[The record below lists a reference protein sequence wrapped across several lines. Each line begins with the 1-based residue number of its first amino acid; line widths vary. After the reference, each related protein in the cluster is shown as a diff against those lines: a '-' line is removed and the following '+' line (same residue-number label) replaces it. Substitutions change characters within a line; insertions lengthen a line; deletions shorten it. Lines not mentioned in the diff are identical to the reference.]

1 MCNKD
6 TLKGSHYERLVWT
19 TALFSDVCDITKIN
33 PAYGNSNVLV
43 GGENAWLSTAR
54 FKIETQCGCF
64 YITVFLMETNC
75 FQKIMDVIFISS
87 CM

>member
-1 MCNKD
+1 M
-6 TLKGSHYERLVWT
+6 G
-19 TALFSDVCDITKIN
+19 
-33 PAYGNSNVLV
+33 G

-75 FQKIMDVIFISS
+75 FQRNIFLVVLNGSVFFMLS
-87 CM
+87 TRAFFSRRQELKNVQLWVKLSAHHCHFLVS